1 MKKER
6 IENNV
11 AVLSGVLVSEFD
23 FSHEIFGEKF
33 YVALLKSER
42 ISDANDVIPITI
54 SEKFIDA
61 EKLWLGQRVRVSGQF
76 RSYNKRAEN
85 TSHLKLTLFV
95 RDLEVWEDD
104 EEPVP
109 CDENEISLDG
119 YFCKTP
125 IYRTTP
131 LGREITDVLFAVNR
145 PYEKSDYIP
154 CICWGEDARFTS
166 GLSVGAHCRIKGRM
180 QSRKYKKRISKDETE
195 TRVAYE
201 ISVSEIEEVQG

>member
-6 IENNV
+6 IENNI
-11 AVLSGVLVSEFD
+11 AVLSGTLVSELSFD
-23 FSHEIFGEKF
+23 HEIFGEGF
-33 YVALLKSER
+33 YVALLKSKR
-42 ISDANDVIPITI
+42 VSDANDVIPITI
-54 SEKFIDA
+54 SEKLIDVD
-61 EKLWLGQRVRVSGQF
+61 KFWSGQRVRVSGQF
-76 RSYNKRAEN
+76 RSYNKRMEN

-119 YFCKTP
+119 FFYKTP
-125 IYRTTP
+125 IYRITP

-166 GLSVGAHCRIKGRM
+166 SLSVGAHCRIKGRM
-180 QSRKYKKRISKDETE
+180 QSREYKKRISEDETE
-195 TRVAYE
+195 TKTAYE